1 MTDVPKFNLFS
12 ILIPCR
18 SFIYRAYWES
28 ENVLYI
34 EGHGIS
40 RYDVQ
45 CTIDCLDEHG
55 RYLGEGN
62 DARYITVFKSRYTVC
77 ISK

>member
-1 MTDVPKFNLFS
+1 MQAGPLYTVH
-12 ILIPCR
+12 IG
-18 SFIYRAYWES
+18 ES

-62 DARYITVFKSRYTVC
+62 DARYITVSRYTVC
-77 ISK
+77 ICISK